1 TEPLL
6 KAERGVWQHVGAEAV
21 ATLAVDRLQS
31 RCREGLAGHLEREF
45 RDEEPAQRIAGHVH
59 ALPEGGDA
67 EQDAASAC
75 GELVQQACPPCL
87 PLYEERPATAG
98 AALAQ
103 RGRNVTQRAIRR
115 EQREQSAVAR
125 ARHVLD
131 HRADHFIEA
140 CTLVAAGDRQ
150 VRGDGQQRLL
160 LKDRKSTRLNS
171 SHVKISYAVFCLKKK
186 KLQCSHMSLLLL

>member
-1 TEPLL
+1 
-6 KAERGVWQHVGAEAV
+6 
-21 ATLAVDRLQS
+21 
-31 RCREGLAGHLEREF
+31 
-45 RDEEPAQRIAGHVH
+45 QRIAGHVH

-160 LKDRKSTRLNS
+160 LKIERRLVGGLANTQPCAETEALA
-171 SHVKISYAVFCLKKK
+171 HEAEAGPRRER
-186 KLQCSHMSLLLL
+186 